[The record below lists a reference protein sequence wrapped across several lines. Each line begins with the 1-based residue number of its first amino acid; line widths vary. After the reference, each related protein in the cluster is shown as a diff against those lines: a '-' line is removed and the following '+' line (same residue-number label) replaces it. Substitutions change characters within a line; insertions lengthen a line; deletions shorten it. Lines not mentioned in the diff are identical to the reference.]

1 MFCRRKVLAMRKVF
15 LVFLL
20 VGLSTIGLQA
30 EVEDEQTLEFNSE
43 YALRKSSNTVKVY
56 YTNERGEKIEYS
68 FDSFNADV
76 VLYVYRHI
84 EQDRMVDLLSSKYRL
99 SKTEARRKVKMAINT
114 MEVWNIVLR
123 T

>member
-114 MEVWNIVLR
+114 MEVWNIA
-123 T
+123 